1 MAGTTYANLT
11 TDIRNYTEVGDS
23 VFTQAVINRFIEDAE
38 FRIYQELPM
47 DSSRYVSEGTLAAN
61 DNTINN
67 PGKGSKGA
75 TGALFIRGVEVFNS
89 TANTEGNG
97 TWLEKKDQTYLSE
110 FVDRKYGP
118 SGKIQSPTDT
128 TNSVTGFPKYYAMFG
143 GATGDSDTTSG
154 GMYIAPTPDAN
165 YKYRI
170 YYNMVP
176 LGLSSSTTSTYLSK
190 YFPNGLLYAC
200 LVEAYG
206 YLKGPMDMLTLYE
219 QKYKNAIQQFA
230 GMQLGRRRRDDYTD
244 GTVRIKVNSP
254 SP

>member
-1 MAGTTYANLT
+1 MSGTTYANLT
-11 TDIRNYTEVGDS
+11 TDIRNYTEVDDS

-75 TGALFIRGVEVFNS
+75 TGTLFIRGVEVFSS

-110 FVDRKYGP
+110 YVDRKFGP
-118 SGKIQSPTDT
+118 SGKIQAPTDT

-200 LVEAYG
+200 LVEAYAF
-206 YLKGPMDMLTLYE
+206 LKGPTDMLTYYE
-219 QKYKNAIQQFA
+219 NRYKNAIQQFA

-244 GTVRIKVNSP
+244 GTVRIQVRSP